1 MFDSILDKTKTALE
15 KTKSAV
21 DKIESPQL
29 RNAAAAVLLIGGFA
43 ILWVLIPKNAVE
55 NYPVGASAVPQDA
68 WMAVSLSTDP
78 GQWEKLQKQGTAESQ
93 KLLNEQLLQLRSR
106 FLTPYGLDYA
116 KDIQPWVGR
125 EVMVAWLPPQVGVG
139 AGGTSPSSRQP
150 AIVPK
155 ATEPVVMVLPVDN
168 QGRAKELLEKP
179 KPLQQG
185 QWVSRTYKDVP
196 IKEIQ
201 GAPGDNYS
209 AALLDNR
216 FLAVTTDAK
225 ATERVIDTYKSGQSI
240 AKTPG
245 YKEAVAKIEAPDPLA
260 RVYVNWPVAT
270 NMAAMNAVR
279 LLPPQGK
286 NQLQKFQGF
295 AATVT
300 QEPEGIRLQGI
311 SWLKADS
318 EKKLAVE
325 NKAKSALSR
334 LPADTLMIWSGSNLQ
349 RLWQDYALGAQGNPF
364 APMSPE
370 WLQQGVASNTGLN
383 WEKDLLAWMAG
394 DFSVSLIPAVPG
406 SATQFPAALVLMV
419 QSNDRRSAEKSL
431 LQLDKVM
438 SQRYKFKVEA
448 VKVAGQPVVNWTSQ
462 YGGVTLSR
470 GWVSGNVAFLTLGA
484 PVAGAISPRPKA
496 PLLLSESFKK
506 AVPSEFDASNSIF
519 FIDVERTLNSK
530 QFTLPQLPPVP
541 QTLVSA
547 IRTIGLTSS
556 IVSERSTRYEVFIQP
571 KQEGTPGASPNPSP
585 QPQAKPSAT
594 GSPTPSR

>member
-1 MFDSILDKTKTALE
+1 MFDSILDKTKSALE

-29 RNAAAAVLLIGGFA
+29 RNAAAAVLLIGGVA
-43 ILWVLIPKNAVE
+43 IVWALIPKNAVE
-55 NYPVGASAVPQDA
+55 NYPVGANIIPQDA
-68 WMAVSLSTDP
+68 WIAVSLSTDS
-78 GQWEKLQKQGTAESQ
+78 GQWEKLQKQGTADSRE
-93 KLLNEQLLQLRSR
+93 LLNDQLLQLQKR
-106 FLTPYGLDYA
+106 FLTPYGFDYQ
-116 KDIQPWVGR
+116 KDIQSWVGR
-125 EVMVAWLPPQVGVG
+125 EVMIAWLPPQVGV
-139 AGGTSPSSRQP
+139 ASASPSSSQP
-150 AIVPK
+150 PVPK

-196 IKEIQ
+196 IREMS
-201 GAPGDNYS
+201 GAPGENYS

-216 FLAVTTDAK
+216 FLAVTTDPK
-225 ATERVIDTYKSGQSI
+225 ATERVIDTYKGGQSI

-245 YKEAVAKIEAPDPLA
+245 YKEAVAQIEAPDPLA
-260 RVYVNWPVAT
+260 RVYVNWPSAAT
-270 NMAAMNAVR
+270 MAAMNAVR

-300 QEPEGIRLQGI
+300 EEPEGIRLQGV

-318 EKKLAVE
+318 EKKLAEE
-325 NKAKSALSR
+325 NKAKNTLSR
-334 LPADTLMIWSGSNLQ
+334 LPADTLMMWSGSNLQ

-370 WLQQGVASNTGLN
+370 WLQQGVASNTGLD

-394 DFSVSLIPAVPG
+394 DFSLSLIPAVPG
-406 SATQFPAALVLMV
+406 SSTQFPAALVLMV
-419 QSNDRRSAEKSL
+419 QSNDRRSAENSL

-448 VKVAGQPVVNWTSQ
+448 VKVGGQPVVNWTSDH
-462 YGGVTLSR
+462 GGITLSR
-470 GWVSGNVAFLTLGA
+470 GWVNGNVAFLTLGA
-484 PVAGAISPRPKA
+484 PVAGAITPRPKA
-496 PLLLSESFKK
+496 PLLLSQSFQK
-506 AVPSEFDASNSIF
+506 AVPLKLDASNSIF
-519 FIDVERTLNSK
+519 FMDVERTLNSK

-571 KQEGTPGASPNPSP
+571 KQEGTPGASPSSSP
-585 QPQAKPSAT
+585 KPQAKPSAAA
-594 GSPTPSR
+594 SPTPSR

>member
-1 MFDSILDKTKTALE
+1 MFDSILDKTKSALE

-29 RNAAAAVLLIGGFA
+29 RNAAAAALLIGGVA
-43 ILWVLIPKNAVE
+43 IVWALIPKNPVE
-55 NYPVGASAVPQDA
+55 NYPVGANIVPQDA
-68 WMAVSLSTDP
+68 WIAVSLSTDP
-78 GQWEKLQKQGTAESQ
+78 GQWEKLQKQGTADSRE
-93 KLLNEQLLQLRSR
+93 LLNDQLLQLQKR
-106 FLTPYGLDYA
+106 FLTPYGFDYQ
-116 KDIQPWVGR
+116 KDIQSWVGR
-125 EVMVAWLPPQVGVG
+125 EVMIAWLPPQVGV
-139 AGGTSPSSRQP
+139 ADANPSSSQP
-150 AIVPK
+150 PVPK

-179 KPLQQG
+179 KPLPQG
-185 QWVSRTYKDVP
+185 QWVSRTYKDVQ
-196 IKEIQ
+196 IREMS
-201 GAPGDNYS
+201 GASGENYS

-216 FLAVTTDAK
+216 FLVVTTDPK
-225 ATERVIDTYKSGQSI
+225 ATERAIDTYKGGQSI

-245 YKEAVAKIEAPDPLA
+245 YKEAVAQIEAPDPLA
-260 RVYVNWPVAT
+260 RVYVNWPSAAT
-270 NMAAMNAVR
+270 MAAMNAVR

-300 QEPEGIRLQGI
+300 QEPEGIRLQGV

-318 EKKLAVE
+318 EKKLAEE

-334 LPADTLMIWSGSNLQ
+334 LPADTLMMWSGSNLQ
-349 RLWQDYALGAQGNPF
+349 RLWQDYALGARGNPF

-394 DFSVSLIPAVPG
+394 DFSLSLIPAAAK
-406 SATQFPAALVLMV
+406 SSTQFPAALVLMV

-448 VKVAGQPVVNWTSQ
+448 VKVGGQPVVNWTSQ

-484 PVAGAISPRPKA
+484 PVAGAITPKPKA
-496 PLLLSESFKK
+496 PLALSESFQK
-506 AVPSEFDASNSIF
+506 AVPSQFNASNSIF
-519 FIDVERTLNSK
+519 FMDVERTLNSK
-530 QFTLPQLPPVP
+530 QFTLPQLQPVP
-541 QTLVSA
+541 QTLLSA
-547 IRTIGLTSS
+547 IRTIGVTSLIS
-556 IVSERSTRYEVFIQP
+556 NERSTRYEVFIRP
-571 KQEGTPGASPNPSP
+571 KQEGTPGASPSPTP
-585 QPQAKPSAT
+585 QPQAKPSAA

>member
-1 MFDSILDKTKTALE
+1 MFDSILDKTKSAFE

-21 DKIESPQL
+21 EKIEAPQ
-29 RNAAAAVLLIGGFA
+29 RRTAGAAALLIVGGVA
-43 ILWVLIPKNAVE
+43 IVWALIPKSQVE
-55 NYPVGASAVPQDA
+55 NYPVGASVVPEDA

-93 KLLNEQLLQLRSR
+93 KLLNRQLLELGER
-106 FLTPYGLDYA
+106 FLTPYGLDYQ

-125 EVMVAWLPPQVGVG
+125 EVMVAWLPPQVGVT
-139 AGGTSPSSRQP
+139 GGTSPSSGQP
-150 AIVPK
+150 PVPK
-155 ATEPVVMVLPVDN
+155 AKEPVVMVLPVDN
-168 QGRAKELLEKP
+168 QGRAKDLLEKP
-179 KPLQQG
+179 KPLPQG
-185 QWVSRTYKDVP
+185 LWVSRTYKDVQ
-196 IKEIQ
+196 IREMQ
-201 GAPGDNYS
+201 GAPTENYS

-216 FLAVTTDAK
+216 FLAVTTDPK
-225 ATERVIDTYKSGQSI
+225 ATERVIDTYKAGQSI

-245 YKEAVAKIEAPDPLA
+245 YKEAVAQIEAPDCLA
-260 RVYVNWPVAT
+260 RVYVNWPIAA

-300 QEPEGIRLQGI
+300 QEAEGIRLQGI

-318 EKKLAVE
+318 EKKQVVE

-334 LPADTLMIWSGSNLQ
+334 LPAETLIVWSGSNLQ
-349 RLWQDYALGAQGNPF
+349 RLWQDYALGARGNPF

-370 WLQQGVASNTGLN
+370 LLQQGVASNTGLN

-394 DFSVSLIPAVPG
+394 DFSLSLIPAVPG
-406 SATQFPAALVLMV
+406 SSTQFPAGLVLMV

-431 LQLDKVM
+431 LQLDKVI
-438 SQRYKFKVEA
+438 SQRYKFKVEQ
-448 VKVAGQPVVNWTSQ
+448 VKVGGQPVVNWTSQ

-484 PVAGAISPRPKA
+484 PVAGAITPNPKA
-496 PLLLSESFKK
+496 PLALSQSFQK
-506 AVPSEFDASNSIF
+506 AVPSELDASNSIF

-530 QFTLPQLPPVP
+530 QFALPQLPPVP
-541 QTLVSA
+541 QTLLSA

-556 IVSERSTRYEVFIQP
+556 ISNERSTRYEVFVRP
-571 KQEGTPGASPNPSP
+571 KQEGTPGASPSP
-585 QPQAKPSAT
+585 TTQPQAKPSAA
-594 GSPTPSR
+594 GSPAPSR

>member
-1 MFDSILDKTKTALE
+1 
-15 KTKSAV
+15 
-21 DKIESPQL
+21 
-29 RNAAAAVLLIGGFA
+29 
-43 ILWVLIPKNAVE
+43 
-55 NYPVGASAVPQDA
+55 
-68 WMAVSLSTDP
+68 
-78 GQWEKLQKQGTAESQ
+78 
-93 KLLNEQLLQLRSR
+93 
-106 FLTPYGLDYA
+106 
-116 KDIQPWVGR
+116 
-125 EVMVAWLPPQVGVG
+125 MVAWLPPQVGVG

>member
-1 MFDSILDKTKTALE
+1 MFDSILDKTKSALE

-29 RNAAAAVLLIGGFA
+29 RNAAAAALLIGGVA
-43 ILWVLIPKNAVE
+43 IVWALIPKNAVE
-55 NYPVGASAVPQDA
+55 NYPVGANIVPQDA
-68 WMAVSLSTDP
+68 WIAVSLSTDP
-78 GQWEKLQKQGTAESQ
+78 GQWEKLQKQGTADSRE
-93 KLLNEQLLQLRSR
+93 LLNDQLLQLQKR
-106 FLTPYGLDYA
+106 FLTPYGLDYE
-116 KDIQPWVGR
+116 KDIQSWVGR
-125 EVMVAWLPPQVGVG
+125 EVMIAWLPPQVGV
-139 AGGTSPSSRQP
+139 ASASPSSSQP
-150 AIVPK
+150 PVPK

-196 IKEIQ
+196 IREMS
-201 GAPGDNYS
+201 GAPGENYS

-216 FLAVTTDAK
+216 FLAVTTDPK
-225 ATERVIDTYKSGQSI
+225 ATERVIDTYKGGQSI

-245 YKEAVAKIEAPDPLA
+245 YKEAVAQIEAPDPLA
-260 RVYVNWPVAT
+260 RVYVNWPSAAT
-270 NMAAMNAVR
+270 MAAMNAVR

-300 QEPEGIRLQGI
+300 EEPEGIRLQGV

-318 EKKLAVE
+318 EKKLAEE
-325 NKAKSALSR
+325 NKAKNTLSR
-334 LPADTLMIWSGSNLQ
+334 LPADTLMMWSGSNLQ
-349 RLWQDYALGAQGNPF
+349 RLWQDYALGARGNPF

-370 WLQQGVASNTGLN
+370 WLQQGVASNTGLD

-394 DFSVSLIPAVPG
+394 DFSLSLIPAVAG
-406 SATQFPAALVLMV
+406 SSTQFPAGLVLMV
-419 QSNDRRSAEKSL
+419 QSNDRRSAENSL

-438 SQRYKFKVEA
+438 SQRYKFKVEP
-448 VKVAGQPVVNWTSQ
+448 VKVGGQPVVNWTSEH
-462 YGGVTLSR
+462 GGVTLSR

-496 PLLLSESFKK
+496 PLLLSQSFQK
-506 AVPSEFDASNSIF
+506 AVPLKLDASNSIF
-519 FIDVERTLNSK
+519 FMDVELLLNSK
-530 QFTLPQLPPVP
+530 QFTWPQLPPVP

-571 KQEGTPGASPNPSP
+571 KQEETPGASPSSSP
-585 QPQAKPSAT
+585 KPQAKPSAAA
-594 GSPTPSR
+594 SPTPSR

>member
-1 MFDSILDKTKTALE
+1 MFDSILDKTKSALE

-29 RNAAAAVLLIGGFA
+29 RNAAAAVLLIGGVA
-43 ILWVLIPKNAVE
+43 IVWALIPKNAVE
-55 NYPVGASAVPQDA
+55 NYPVGANIIPQDA
-68 WMAVSLSTDP
+68 WIAVSLSTDS
-78 GQWEKLQKQGTAESQ
+78 GQWEKLQKQGTADSRE
-93 KLLNEQLLQLRSR
+93 LLNDQLLQLQKR
-106 FLTPYGLDYA
+106 FLTPYGFDYQ
-116 KDIQPWVGR
+116 KDIQSWVGR
-125 EVMVAWLPPQVGVG
+125 EVMIAWLPPQVGV
-139 AGGTSPSSRQP
+139 ASASPSSSQP
-150 AIVPK
+150 PVPK

-179 KPLQQG
+179 KPLPQG
-185 QWVSRTYKDVP
+185 QWVSRTYKDVQ
-196 IKEIQ
+196 IREMS
-201 GAPGDNYS
+201 GAPGENYS

-216 FLAVTTDAK
+216 FLAVTTDPK
-225 ATERVIDTYKSGQSI
+225 ATERVIDTYKGGQSI

-245 YKEAVAKIEAPDPLA
+245 YKEAVAQIEAPDPLA
-260 RVYVNWPVAT
+260 RVYVNWPSAAT
-270 NMAAMNAVR
+270 MAAMNAVR

-300 QEPEGIRLQGI
+300 QEPEGIRLQGV

-318 EKKLAVE
+318 EKKLAEE
-325 NKAKSALSR
+325 NKAKNTLSR
-334 LPADTLMIWSGSNLQ
+334 LPADTLMMWSGSNLQ

-370 WLQQGVASNTGLN
+370 WLQQGVASNTGLD

-394 DFSVSLIPAVPG
+394 DFSLSLIPAVPG
-406 SATQFPAALVLMV
+406 SSTQFPAALVLMV

-448 VKVAGQPVVNWTSQ
+448 VKVGGQPVVNWTSDH
-462 YGGVTLSR
+462 GGITLSR

-484 PVAGAISPRPKA
+484 PVAGAITPQPKA
-496 PLLLSESFKK
+496 PLVLSQSFQK
-506 AVPSEFDASNSIF
+506 AVPLKFDASNSIF
-519 FIDVERTLNSK
+519 FMDVERTLNSK

-571 KQEGTPGASPNPSP
+571 KQEGTPGASPSPTP
-585 QPQAKPSAT
+585 QPQAKPSAAA
-594 GSPTPSR
+594 SPTPSR

>member
-1 MFDSILDKTKTALE
+1 MFDSILE

-29 RNAAAAVLLIGGFA
+29 RNAAAAVLLIGGVA
-43 ILWVLIPKNAVE
+43 IVWALIPKNAVE
-55 NYPVGASAVPQDA
+55 NYPVGANIIPQDA
-68 WMAVSLSTDP
+68 WIAVSLSTDS
-78 GQWEKLQKQGTAESQ
+78 GQWEKLQKQGTADSRE
-93 KLLNEQLLQLRSR
+93 LLNDQLLQLQKR
-106 FLTPYGLDYA
+106 FLTPYGFDYQ
-116 KDIQPWVGR
+116 KDIQSWVGR
-125 EVMVAWLPPQVGVG
+125 EVMIAWLPPQVGV
-139 AGGTSPSSRQP
+139 ASASPSSSQP
-150 AIVPK
+150 PVPK

-179 KPLQQG
+179 KPLPQG
-185 QWVSRTYKDVP
+185 QWVSRTYKDVQ
-196 IKEIQ
+196 IREMS
-201 GAPGDNYS
+201 GAPGENYS

-216 FLAVTTDAK
+216 FLAVTTDPK
-225 ATERVIDTYKSGQSI
+225 ATERVIDTYKGGQSI

-245 YKEAVAKIEAPDPLA
+245 YKEAVAQIEAPDPLA
-260 RVYVNWPVAT
+260 RVYVNWPSAAT
-270 NMAAMNAVR
+270 MAAMNAVR

-300 QEPEGIRLQGI
+300 QEPEGIRLQGV

-318 EKKLAVE
+318 EKKLAEE
-325 NKAKSALSR
+325 NKAKNTLSR
-334 LPADTLMIWSGSNLQ
+334 LPADTLMMWSGSNLQ

-370 WLQQGVASNTGLN
+370 WLQQGVASNTGLD

-394 DFSVSLIPAVPG
+394 DFSLSLIPAVPG
-406 SATQFPAALVLMV
+406 SSTQFPAALVLMV

-448 VKVAGQPVVNWTSQ
+448 VKVGGQPVVNWTSDH
-462 YGGVTLSR
+462 GGITLSR

-484 PVAGAISPRPKA
+484 PVAGAITPQPKA
-496 PLLLSESFKK
+496 PLVLSQSFQK
-506 AVPSEFDASNSIF
+506 AVPLKFDASNSIF
-519 FIDVERTLNSK
+519 FMDVERTLNSK

-571 KQEGTPGASPNPSP
+571 KQEGTPGASPSPTP
-585 QPQAKPSAT
+585 QPQAKPSAAA
-594 GSPTPSR
+594 SPTPSR